1 MSTIQSVETLPVQ
14 QTEHPYIVRI
24 QGVCGGRPII
34 KGTRISVRHIAQLYK
49 AGNLVEEMVQAHPQL
64 SAAAVFDAISYYLD
78 HQPEIEQEIAENRL
92 EALTTRHNLT
102 VDEQGFVHFSKE
114 SPAS

>member
-1 MSTIQSVETLPVQ
+1 MSTTQPVETLPVQ

-34 KGTRISVRHIAQLYK
+34 KGSRISVRHIAQLYK

-92 EALTTRHNLT
+92 EALIAKHDLT
-102 VDEQGFVHFSKE
+102 VDVQGFVIFSQE